1 MNIPEFKNRT
11 PSQIINE
18 MIFFESSGR
27 AYKALSWLDYAKS
40 NNNVSALEYAAL
52 EARLA
57 IEQLLFEQIII
68 SVGTELDKSNYK
80 KCSGNAKDLSRM
92 IEKLTPHYEK
102 LIDFTK
108 AMAPT
113 DFPITQWDNR
123 ALVKYHGKIS
133 NYLHWSGGLDVTVK
147 SEKWLKCGISKVE
160 SAIGYVWHG
169 LTTGNTGI
177 MPIEKLEPEFQELWL
192 LFLNDKITITEVVQ
206 KAAEIE
212 PVLQARLTMRS
223 LRSPGPAKPAP

>member
-1 MNIPEFKNRT
+1 MSTPEFKNRS

-18 MIFFESSGR
+18 TNHFESSGR
-27 AYKALSWLDYAKS
+27 AYKSLSWLDYAKS

-52 EARLA
+52 EARLS
-57 IEQLLFEQIII
+57 IEQLLFEQVIT

-80 KCSGNAKDLSRM
+80 KCNGNAKNLSMM

-108 AMAPT
+108 ALAPAG
-113 DFPITQWDNR
+113 FPITKWDNR
-123 ALVKYHGKIS
+123 SLIKYHWKVS

-147 SEKWLKCGISKVE
+147 SEQWLKNGISVVE
-160 SAIGYVWHG
+160 SAISYIWHG

-177 MPIEKLEPEFQELWL
+177 MAIEKLEPELKELWV
-192 LFLNDKITITEVVQ
+192 LFLNNEITISEVVQ
-206 KAAEIE
+206 RAAELE
-212 PVLQARLTMRS
+212 PILQARLTIR
-223 LRSPGPAKPAP
+223 